1 MRDIVS
7 QELAD
12 FLRAAVKMLGG
23 KVLDE
28 ESLYRL
34 VESGHQAHALPIPGK
49 KLRDLTPLEVECIL
63 LEGSLGLA
71 AAEVLAGVVEQN
83 VFPNYAKLHYA
94 RTLCVAAGVVMSAIL
109 AVAELYARD
118 AGLLP
123 EGADTVSLE
132 IADDALCLFAA
143 KKIKSEQAA
152 AERISRSF
160 DLEHWQP
167 DMSKMN

>member
-1 MRDIVS
+1 MRDIVTR
-7 QELAD
+7 ELAD

-34 VESGHQAHALPIPGK
+34 VESGHQVHALPIPGK

-71 AAEVLAGVVEQN
+71 AAEVVASAVKLNG
-83 VFPNYAKLHYA
+83 FSHYAKLHYA
-94 RTLCVAAGVVMSAIL
+94 SILCASAGATLSTIL
-109 AVAELYARD
+109 AVAEIHARQT
-118 AGLLP
+118 GLMP

-152 AERISRSF
+152 AERISR
-160 DLEHWQP
+160 
-167 DMSKMN
+167 